1 MANEFVAKNGLISQN
16 NSIVTGSLIVT
27 GGITGSLLG
36 TASLAINSTNA
47 VTSAVATNVTV
58 IDTTA
63 GVGTYYPTFVST
75 TAGNLA
81 IRLDSTGLTYDPA
94 NNSLSVTRVTAS
106 LFGTSS
112 WASNATTASFATQAL
127 SASWAPSTVPS
138 GPFGIS
144 NASGSYTYYTTFSAS
159 IAAATSGQ
167 TVVMFANV
175 IETSSITITL
185 KNGVNINGNGYTYTL
200 NNSGTIHALSAANS
214 VTTSCSINNLNVV
227 RTGSTGTLFDN
238 SCLILGING
247 TGIINCAGSTFRN
260 LGNGSGILF
269 NSNSTHE
276 INYAIAYATT
286 TNGAIGMFTSA
297 GARLNNSIGYGT
309 SGGTGIRC
317 HNGGDIQNCTGVSD
331 SGYGIVGLAGNQ
343 SNSVGI
349 STSGNGFFVAASSY
363 NCVGRST
370 SGVGLEVTN
379 AVNTVGCVGI
389 SVSGTG
395 LSSNNSLLYNCTG
408 ISSSSRGAQI
418 TGTSKAYT
426 LTSKSTSS
434 YSILSNNSVI
444 EIHNSTIISEWNNAG
459 GTGISSNN
467 TTIPGIILNSTFLL
481 SNASAP
487 YLFNNTAAQAV
498 STRGNT
504 YRGGGVYSALITQ
517 AVVATQDNQ
526 GNIFL

>member
-16 NSIVTGSLIVT
+16 NSIVTGSLTVT

-63 GVGTYYPTFVST
+63 DIGTYYPTFVST

-81 IRLDSTGLTYDPA
+81 IRLDSTGLTYNPS

-112 WASNATTASFATQAL
+112 WASNTTTASFATQAL
-127 SASWAPSTVPS
+127 SASWAPSIIPS

-144 NASGSYTYYTTFSAS
+144 NTSGSYTYYTTFSAS

-167 TVVMFANV
+167 TVEMFANV

-214 VTTSCSINNLNVV
+214 VTTSCSLNNLNVV
-227 RTGSTGTLFDN
+227 RTGSTGSITDN
-238 SCLILGING
+238 SCLVLGING

-260 LGNGSGILF
+260 SGSGCGIVF

-276 INYAIAYATT
+276 INYAVAYATT
-286 TNGAIGMFTSA
+286 IYGAIGMFTSA

-309 SGGTGIRC
+309 SGGYGIRC
-317 HNGGDIQNCTGVSD
+317 QNGGDIQNCTGVSD
-331 SGYGIVGLAGNQ
+331 SGYGVYGAAGNQ

-349 STSGNGFFVAASSY
+349 STSGNGFYCATNAY

-370 SGVGLEVTN
+370 SGVGFEVGNATN
-379 AVNTVGCVGI
+379 IVGCVGV
-389 SVSGTG
+389 SVSGNG
-395 LSSNNSLLYNCTG
+395 FSAILSNIYNCMG
-408 ISSSSRGAQI
+408 ISSSSRGIQLTNSA
-418 TGTSKAYT
+418 KAYN
-426 LTSKSTSS
+426 SIAKSTSS
-434 YSILSNNSVI
+434 YSILANSSVS
-444 EIHNSTIISEWNNAG
+444 EIHNSIIISDWNNSG
-459 GTGISSNN
+459 GIGVSSNS

-504 YRGGGVYSALITQ
+504 YRGGGAYSTLITQ
-517 AVVATQDNQ
+517 AIVATQDNQ